1 MAFLEE
7 RLPTTIDWGGSFAE
21 SHAVEIVTTSNGSE
35 YRSLKH
41 PFVRLSYDIAYK
53 RDIDFVRAK
62 ILDLYSRANGMYRG
76 FRVKDIKDYTTNGYS
91 LAPTAFDQPLI
102 LSSAGVYQLVR
113 WYGNSADATCA
124 RRLIRKPVA
133 GTTLIGVA
141 GQSYPSAQWS
151 VDNTTGLVT
160 MAANKVRNISAIT
173 QAAQAVVTVGSHTF
187 VTGNSVV
194 FSGVVGMTQINSVR
208 APITATS
215 GTTITVAINSTAFSA
230 YTSNGTVQT
239 QPIAGEVV
247 TGGCEF
253 DIPCRFDS
261 DLGGAFSDWGTIA
274 ASGIRI
280 LELLNP

>member
-1 MAFLEE
+1 MAFIEE

-21 SHAVEIVTTSNGSE
+21 SHAVNIVATSNGNE

-41 PFVRLSYDIAYK
+41 PFVQLSYDIAYK
-53 RDIDFVRAK
+53 RDIDFVRDR

-76 FRVKDIKDYTTNGYS
+76 FRVKDVKDYTTNDYNQ
-91 LAPTAFDQPLI
+91 APTALDQPLI

-113 WYGNSADATCA
+113 WYGSSADPSCA

-133 GTTLIGVA
+133 GTTKVAVA
-141 GQSYPSAQWS
+141 GKTYPASHWT

-160 MAANKVRNISAIT
+160 CAANRSRNITAISK
-173 QAAQAVVTVGSHTF
+173 AASAVVTVGTHTY
-187 VTGNSVV
+187 VTGDSVA
-194 FSGVVGMTQINSVR
+194 FSGVIGMTQINGLR
-208 APITATS
+208 ALVTS
-215 GTTITVAINSTAFSA
+215 YTGTTITVAINSTAFST
-230 YTSNGTVQT
+230 YVSNGTVQT
-239 QPIAGEVV
+239 QPVYGEVV